1 MHGENA
7 VFVIERYYRRLSQL
21 GGKGD
26 RVTVFAF
33 RFDKA
38 LVVFDD
44 PACCGKPYA
53 EPRTRGIARFIR
65 PVEAVE
71 KLFGFLPF
79 QVIAFVYCRYNDTLL
94 RLLSE
99 KNISVPCRAYLIAL
113 SASIVQSLR
122 TEYSSYTMD
131 CRPKTNL
138 KPHENQTEKFFSPI

>member
-7 VFVIERYYRRLSQL
+7 VFVIEGYYRRLSQL

-53 EPRTRGIARFIR
+53 EPRTRGIA
-65 PVEAVE
+65 
-71 KLFGFLPF
+71 
-79 QVIAFVYCRYNDTLL
+79 
-94 RLLSE
+94 
-99 KNISVPCRAYLIAL
+99 
-113 SASIVQSLR
+113 
-122 TEYSSYTMD
+122 
-131 CRPKTNL
+131 
-138 KPHENQTEKFFSPI
+138 